1 LFCCT
6 VSRTAS
12 KHVADAHRYFGRAAH
27 PAIKAVIEA
36 GSDLV
41 TPTMKLKRKS
51 IVATYATEIETLYS

>member
-1 LFCCT
+1 MSPT
-6 VSRTAS
+6 HIDTS
-12 KHVADAHRYFGRAAH
+12 VAQLHAH

-36 GSDLV
+36 GIDLV